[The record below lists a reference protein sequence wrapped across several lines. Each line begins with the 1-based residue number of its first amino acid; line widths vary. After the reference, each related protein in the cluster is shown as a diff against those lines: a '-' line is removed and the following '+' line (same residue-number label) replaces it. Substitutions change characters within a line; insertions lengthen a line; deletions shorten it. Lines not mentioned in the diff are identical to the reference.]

1 MSLSLTVR
9 LLAVG
14 PSKWYAPEQDA
25 CMLYI
30 FLETKKIGPPLSNHR
45 ITHPMHIHSIP
56 CANGHIGIA
65 VHAELTKD
73 VATRPRRSKRRSGL
87 EMDAIVDWGAD
98 AIVTLINDGEFEGFD
113 VISFEAAVKSC
124 GMTWHHLP
132 LVALDVPS
140 GDAMNCWRSLSPQL
154 HRVLERGGRVL
165 LHSRHGNGR
174 AGMIAALLLIE
185 RGRSVPRAIDA
196 VRAVRPDAI
205 ETVEHNAWL
214 ATHAVDPR
222 GKLLHA
228 SLLGGAM
235 GDSLGADIEFM
246 SFGDIRRRFPSG
258 ITDLPPHQ
266 GLRGAITDDTQMTL
280 FTAEGII
287 YGFIRYHSREIVDAE
302 GAIQHS
308 LLRWYRTQCGEQQ
321 LDEHDAGLIVDP
333 RLWVRR
339 SPGMTCT
346 SSLATIKNSLTPTD
360 SEDTGNCWG
369 SLLPS
374 EKVKELIENDSKGCG
389 TIMRVAP
396 VALML
401 DRKPFHLALS
411 TSALTH
417 GHPTGQIAAAAWA
430 QMLADVAHG
439 EKLEESAREGVK
451 DCDRLPNGDET
462 VSAICAALEAERDG
476 AAETVESLGG
486 GWTAEEALSI
496 ALYACL
502 CANGFE
508 EGVRIAVT
516 HGGDSDS
523 TGAIAGNMLGLLHP
537 DETLGHR
544 WAESVECADIIARLA
559 RDHTSLRHDKN
570 SVDRV
575 SNHYYPN

>member
-1 MSLSLTVR
+1 MGSPV
-9 LLAVG
+9 
-14 PSKWYAPEQDA
+14 
-25 CMLYI
+25 
-30 FLETKKIGPPLSNHR
+30 SNHK
-45 ITHPMHIHSIP
+45 ITHPLHIHALP

-65 VHAELTKD
+65 VHAEPAKD
-73 VATRPRRSKRRSGL
+73 IATEPERLKPGRSRHHPGPQT
-87 EMDAIVDWGAD
+87 DAFEDWGAD
-98 AIVTLINDGEFEGFD
+98 AIVTLIKDGEFEGFD
-113 VISFEAAVKSC
+113 VSSFGAAVESC

-132 LVALDVPS
+132 LVEQEVPS
-140 GDAMNCWRSLSPQL
+140 SDAMKCWRSLSPRL
-154 HRVLERGGRVL
+154 HRALERGSRVL

-174 AGMIAALLLIE
+174 AAMIAALLLIE
-185 RGRSVPRAIDA
+185 RGRSVPNALDA
-196 VRAVRPDAI
+196 VRALRADAI
-205 ETVEHNAWL
+205 KTVEHEAWL

-246 SFGDIRRRFPSG
+246 SLGDIRRRFPGG

-280 FTAEGII
+280 FTAEGL
-287 YGFIRYHSREIVDAE
+287 IRGILRFMAKGIASVDLMV
-302 GAIQHS
+302 HVS
-308 LLRWYRTQCGEQQ
+308 LLRWYRTQCGDQQ
-321 LDEHDAGLIVDP
+321 LTERDSGLITDQ

-339 SPGMTCT
+339 SPGTTCL
-346 SSLATIKNSLTPTD
+346 SSLAAVETSRAPADGSGKGTGSDSGKPQALPGSRVKLTQPAQ
-360 SEDTGNCWG
+360 
-369 SLLPS
+369 
-374 EKVKELIENDSKGCG
+374 NDSKGCG

-401 DRKPFHLALS
+401 SKSPVLCAS
-411 TSALTH
+411 TTSALTH

-430 QMLADVAHG
+430 QLLANVANG
-439 EKLEESAREGVK
+439 GKLEECAIDAAKSFAKWR
-451 DCDRLPNGDET
+451 DGDET
-462 VSAICAALEAERDG
+462 AAAMRAALEAERDG

-516 HGGDSDS
+516 HSGDSDS
-523 TGAIAGNMLGLLHP
+523 TGAIAGNMLGLLYP

-559 RDHTSLRHDKN
+559 RDHTSLRHDED
-570 SVDRV
+570 SVERV
-575 SNHYYPN
+575 SNHYYPR

>member
-1 MSLSLTVR
+1 
-9 LLAVG
+9 
-14 PSKWYAPEQDA
+14 
-25 CMLYI
+25 
-30 FLETKKIGPPLSNHR
+30 
-45 ITHPMHIHSIP
+45 MHIHSIP

-65 VHAELTKD
+65 VHTELTKD
-73 VATRPRRSKRRSGL
+73 VAIKPGRSKRRSGL
-87 EMDAIVDWGAD
+87 EMDAIV
-98 AIVTLINDGEFEGFD
+98 TLIKDGEFEGFD

-132 LVALDVPS
+132 LVALEVPS

-185 RGRSVPRAIDA
+185 RGRSVLRAIDT

-205 ETVEHNAWL
+205 VTVEHNAWL

-246 SFGDIRRRFPSG
+246 SLGDIRRRFPSG

-280 FTAEGII
+280 FTAEGLIL
-287 YGFIRYHSREIVDAE
+287 GFLRFKAKGIARVELMVHVSLIRWH
-302 GAIQHS
+302 
-308 LLRWYRTQCGEQQ
+308 RTQCGDQSLNER
-321 LDEHDAGLIVDP
+321 DASLISDQ
-333 RLWVRR
+333 RFWVRR
-339 SPGMTCT
+339 SPGTTCL
-346 SSLATIKNSLTPTD
+346 SSLAAVEKSQARVD
-360 SEDTGNCWG
+360 SSGKGTGNDRGKPKTLPG
-369 SLLPS
+369 SR
-374 EKVKELIENDSKGCG
+374 VELTQPAQNDSKGCG

-401 DRKPFHLALS
+401 DSSPVLYAS
-411 TSALTH
+411 TTSALTH

-430 QMLADVAHG
+430 QLLANVANG
-439 EKLEESAREGVK
+439 GKLEECAIEAAKSFAECP
-451 DCDRLPNGDET
+451 DGDET
-462 VSAICAALEAERDG
+462 VTAMRAALEAERDG
-476 AAETVESLGG
+476 TAESVESLGG

-516 HGGDSDS
+516 HSGDSDS
-523 TGAIAGNMLGLLHP
+523 TGAIAGNMLGLLYP

-559 RDHTSLRHDKN
+559 RDHTSIRHDKD
-570 SVDRV
+570 SVERV
-575 SNHYYPN
+575 SKHYYPR

>member
-1 MSLSLTVR
+1 MGKPV
-9 LLAVG
+9 
-14 PSKWYAPEQDA
+14 
-25 CMLYI
+25 
-30 FLETKKIGPPLSNHR
+30 SNHKTTR
-45 ITHPMHIHSIP
+45 PLHIHSIP
-56 CANGHIGIA
+56 CASGHIGIA
-65 VHAELTKD
+65 VYAEQAKD
-73 VATRPRRSKRRSGL
+73 IASAPRRLKPGQSKPGQSKRHPGP
-87 EMDAIVDWGAD
+87 EMDAFEDWGAD
-98 AIVTLINDGEFEGFD
+98 AIVSLIKDGEIEGFD
-113 VISFEAAVKSC
+113 VSSLGAAVESC
-124 GMTWHHLP
+124 GVTWHHMP
-132 LVALDVPS
+132 LAELEVPS
-140 GDAMNCWRSLSPQL
+140 ADAMKCWRRLSPRL

-165 LHSRHGNGR
+165 LHSRHGTGR

-185 RGRSVPRAIDA
+185 RGRSVPNALDA
-196 VRAVRPDAI
+196 VRALRADAI
-205 ETVEHNAWL
+205 KTAEHEAWL

-235 GDSLGADIEFM
+235 GDSLGADIEFL
-246 SFGDIRRRFPSG
+246 SLGDIRRRFPGG

-280 FTAEGII
+280 FTAEGLILGI
-287 YGFIRYHSREIVDAE
+287 LRFMARGIASVELMVHL
-302 GAIQHS
+302 S
-308 LLRWYRTQCGEQQ
+308 LLRWHRTQCGERQ
-321 LDEHDAGLIVDP
+321 LTERDAGLITDQ

-339 SPGMTCT
+339 SPGTTCL
-346 SSLATIKNSLTPTD
+346 SSLAAVETSQAPADSSGKGTDKGKGKGNDRGRSQALPGWRVELTQPAQ
-360 SEDTGNCWG
+360 
-369 SLLPS
+369 
-374 EKVKELIENDSKGCG
+374 NDSKGCG

-401 DRKPFHLALS
+401 DKSAVLYAS
-411 TSALTH
+411 TTSALTH

-430 QMLADVAHG
+430 QLLANVANG
-439 EKLEESAREGVK
+439 GKLEESAIDAAK
-451 DCDRLPNGDET
+451 SFAKWQDGDET
-462 VSAICAALEAERDG
+462 AAAMRAALEAERDG

-523 TGAIAGNMLGLLHP
+523 TGAIAGNMLGLLYP

-559 RDHTSLRHDKN
+559 RDHTSLRHDRD
-570 SVDRV
+570 SVERV
-575 SNHYYPN
+575 SNHYYPR